1 MSDDDAAILPV
12 RVSNR
17 ILARVNASSAEIGAN
32 ARLAV
37 VSPYVRHAAAAGRA
51 QVEEEDNY
59 AAAAVGGGVQD
70 AHDADGAAVV
80 VGVGIPSDQQEV
92 VAGAGDGAA
101 VQANQDEVDDAP
113 AAAAAP
119 AAGVQ
124 DQEEVNEICP
134 LSLVPPFQAVYF
146 NTTRNVY
153 EYSQLLRLIHYLGI
167 PPEVLNDD
175 VRLASYISTHIRHIL
190 HVSNPINRQ
199 KTRRLDALSLCRPVS
214 DDLQQRL
221 HEMRSASGLPLADT
235 TPITHANMMEF
246 SQCMA
251 IVQRAQAEHDRTANL
266 SDNSSDDDSI
276 LQPIRWNA
284 SASSSSGGAISSG
297 SRTASGAAASSA
309 AAASSLPDSH
319 AASSRAGRATS
330 STAASSSAS
339 TSSHSR
345 AASSASRRRAHGV
358 PHMQGFVYVQDSSG
372 IGRTGIR
379 SASHAAAL
387 ISILQLAAAN
397 NEGGILGS
405 LGPGGRTAWMEA
417 NHDDFYRA
425 GGPLS
430 GFRQIS
436 VAALMGHLRA
446 AKTQARAMYDRDHSN
461 DPTGV
466 EHEDIPHWANLFF
479 RLFEARDSIP
489 SAAAL
494 AAEVRRE
501 RTSVV
506 RSITGQQASLGSHT
520 GPGTVQL
527 RTETTRNVGSA
538 FQRRRHIGNVNVERL
553 DDNAMNALQEGR
565 DDDYNQRPAQ
575 RRRFPQNGTRHR
587 NATFGAGMNDPMSRY
602 GSLEYGFESVGILS
616 RSIRDSMNAPLPS
629 PAYRCRRDLLGFSSN
644 NAHLFFHLPY
654 HPHDIPRRRL

>member
-1 MSDDDAAILPV
+1 
-12 RVSNR
+12 
-17 ILARVNASSAEIGAN
+17 
-32 ARLAV
+32 
-37 VSPYVRHAAAAGRA
+37 
-51 QVEEEDNY
+51 
-59 AAAAVGGGVQD
+59 
-70 AHDADGAAVV
+70 
-80 VGVGIPSDQQEV
+80 
-92 VAGAGDGAA
+92 
-101 VQANQDEVDDAP
+101 
-113 AAAAAP
+113 
-119 AAGVQ
+119 
-124 DQEEVNEICP
+124 
-134 LSLVPPFQAVYF
+134 
-146 NTTRNVY
+146 
-153 EYSQLLRLIHYLGI
+153 
-167 PPEVLNDD
+167 
-175 VRLASYISTHIRHIL
+175 
-190 HVSNPINRQ
+190 
-199 KTRRLDALSLCRPVS
+199 
-214 DDLQQRL
+214 
-221 HEMRSASGLPLADT
+221 
-235 TPITHANMMEF
+235 
-246 SQCMA
+246 
-251 IVQRAQAEHDRTANL
+251 
-266 SDNSSDDDSI
+266 
-276 LQPIRWNA
+276 
-284 SASSSSGGAISSG
+284 
-297 SRTASGAAASSA
+297 
-309 AAASSLPDSH
+309 
-319 AASSRAGRATS
+319 
-330 STAASSSAS
+330 
-339 TSSHSR
+339 
-345 AASSASRRRAHGV
+345 
-358 PHMQGFVYVQDSSG
+358 MQGFVYVQDSSG

-446 AKTQARAMYDRDHSN
+446 AETQARAMYDRDHSN

-538 FQRRRHIGNVNVERL
+538 FQRRRHVGNVNVERL

-629 PAYRCRRDLLGFSSN
+629 PVRTARNIGEDYQYAREQFNISDLANDADGRLFWRCERQNYANEAQR
-644 NAHLFFHLPY
+644 FHAAAAACAAAATVAAAAAETDEGDGTE
-654 HPHDIPRRRL
+654 HAM